1 MNMEELKKLL
11 KENRVHFYSY
21 WAKGKLEDLAR
32 INKLIPEPEPETKA
46 EPKVEPEQK
55 PKAEPKVEPEP
66 ETKAEPKV
74 EPEPDTKAEP
84 KVEPEPEQKPKT
96 PKRPDYKRM
105 RKIRNEPISVKFI
118 DMETKE
124 KKIFPSIYKATQFL
138 DKCPQTI
145 AHYGRKKGIW
155 NKKYQIIIE

>member
-1 MNMEELKKLL
+1 MNIEELKKLL

-21 WAKGKLEDLAR
+21 WGKGKLEDLAR
-32 INKLIPEPEPETKA
+32 INKLIPEPKA
-46 EPKVEPEQK
+46 EPK
-55 PKAEPKVEPEP
+55 AEPEP
-66 ETKAEPKV
+66 KI
-74 EPEPDTKAEP
+74 
-84 KVEPEPEQKPKT
+84 EPEQKPKT
-96 PKRPDYKRM
+96 SKRPDYKRM

-124 KKIFPSIYKATQFL
+124 EKIFPSIYKGAQFL

>member
-21 WAKGKLEDLAR
+21 WGKGKLEDLAR
-32 INKLIPEPEPETKA
+32 INKLIPEPETEPKVEPEPEPKA

-55 PKAEPKVEPEP
+55 PKAEPKV
-66 ETKAEPKV
+66 
-74 EPEPDTKAEP
+74 
-84 KVEPEPEQKPKT
+84 EPEQKPKT

-118 DMETKE
+118 DMETKG
-124 KKIFPSIYKATQFL
+124 KKIFPSIYKAAQFL

>member
-21 WAKGKLEDLAR
+21 WGKGKLEDLAR
-32 INKLIPEPEPETKA
+32 INKLIPEPEPE
-46 EPKVEPEQK
+46 

-66 ETKAEPKV
+66 
-74 EPEPDTKAEP
+74 KAEP

-124 KKIFPSIYKATQFL
+124 KKIFPSIYKAAQFL

>member
-1 MNMEELKKLL
+1 MNIEELKKLL

-21 WAKGKLEDLAR
+21 WGKGKLEDLAR
-32 INKLIPEPEPETKA
+32 INKLIPEPEP
-46 EPKVEPEQK
+46 KV
-55 PKAEPKVEPEP
+55 EPKVEPEP
-66 ETKAEPKV
+66 KI
-74 EPEPDTKAEP
+74 
-84 KVEPEPEQKPKT
+84 EPEQKPKT
-96 PKRPDYKRM
+96 SKRPDYKRM

-124 KKIFPSIYKATQFL
+124 EKIFPPIYKGAQFL

>member
-21 WAKGKLEDLAR
+21 WGKGKLEDLAR
-32 INKLIPEPEPETKA
+32 INKLIPEPEPEPEPKV

-55 PKAEPKVEPEP
+55 PK
-66 ETKAEPKV
+66 TS
-74 EPEPDTKAEP
+74 
-84 KVEPEPEQKPKT
+84 
-96 PKRPDYKRM
+96 KRPDYKQL
-105 RKIRNEPISVKFI
+105 RKIRNEPINVKFL
-118 DMETKE
+118 DVETGEE
-124 KKIFPSIYKATQFL
+124 KTFPSIYKAAKFL

>member
-1 MNMEELKKLL
+1 MNTEELKKLL

-21 WAKGKLEDLAR
+21 WGKGKLEDLAR
-32 INKLIPEPEPETKA
+32 INKLIPEPEPKT
-46 EPKVEPEQK
+46 EPKVEPE
-55 PKAEPKVEPEP
+55 PKAEPKVEPEL
-66 ETKAEPKV
+66 KI
-74 EPEPDTKAEP
+74 
-84 KVEPEPEQKPKT
+84 EPEQKPKT

-124 KKIFPSIYKATQFL
+124 KKKFPSIYKAAQFL

-155 NKKYQIIIE
+155 NKKISDYNRIKILICCMKMTY

>member
-1 MNMEELKKLL
+1 MNTKELKKLL

-21 WAKGKLEDLAR
+21 WGKGKLEDLAR
-32 INKLIPEPEPETKA
+32 INKLIPEPEPE
-46 EPKVEPEQK
+46 PK
-55 PKAEPKVEPEP
+55 
-66 ETKAEPKV
+66 T
-74 EPEPDTKAEP
+74 EP

-96 PKRPDYKRM
+96 SKRPDYKRM

-124 KKIFPSIYKATQFL
+124 EKTFPSIYKGAQFL

>member
-1 MNMEELKKLL
+1 MNTEELKKLL

-21 WAKGKLEDLAR
+21 WGKGKLEDLAR
-32 INKLIPEPEPETKA
+32 INKLIPEPEP
-46 EPKVEPEQK
+46 
-55 PKAEPKVEPEP
+55 KAEPKVEPEP
-66 ETKAEPKV
+66 KAETETKAEPK
-74 EPEPDTKAEP
+74 
-84 KVEPEPEQKPKT
+84 QKPKT
-96 PKRPDYKRM
+96 SKRPDYKRM

-118 DMETKE
+118 DIETKE
-124 KKIFPSIYKATQFL
+124 EKTFPLIYKGAQFL

>member
-21 WAKGKLEDLAR
+21 WGKGKLEDLAR
-32 INKLIPEPEPETKA
+32 INKLIPEPEPKA
-46 EPKVEPEQK
+46 EL
-55 PKAEPKVEPEP
+55 KVEPEP
-66 ETKAEPKV
+66 KAETETEPKV
-74 EPEPDTKAEP
+74 K
-84 KVEPEPEQKPKT
+84 PEQKPKT
-96 PKRPDYKRM
+96 TKRPDYKRM
-105 RKIRNEPISVKFI
+105 RKIRNEPVSVKFI
-118 DMETKE
+118 DIETKE
-124 KKIFPSIYKATQFL
+124 EKIFPSIYKGAQFL